1 MTALF
6 AAPQSM
12 PPLDQQRR
20 HSSDYGVK
28 INHPTSYDDNPSFKG
43 PIVLEEMGSPDYYRR
58 RIRHYMSNDKL
69 RNPLPHHETK
79 SPIQLNSNAPT
90 ATIIKAVVEHLARK
104 DAPVDVKEVAESTE
118 FYLRIGKRMFGA
130 ARRSMKNKANANQD
144 DEEDTITIYDLCSG
158 HGLTGMMFVA
168 CNPPRGNYRQ
178 LVRAVLVDQS
188 KPQSHNVLREIIS
201 EVCPWVTADTIQFES
216 CSLEDFKS
224 KTNDMEG
231 NASIVIST
239 HACGSL
245 TDTVLSYAVDKHASA
260 VAVMPCCY
268 TGTDQGTPYGLR
280 RMLGVSLSADVR
292 RSFYLQDHEY
302 HGDFATIPKAITPM
316 NRIIVG
322 EKRK

>member
-1 MTALF
+1 
-6 AAPQSM
+6 
-12 PPLDQQRR
+12 
-20 HSSDYGVK
+20 
-28 INHPTSYDDNPSFKG
+28 
-43 PIVLEEMGSPDYYRR
+43 
-58 RIRHYMSNDKL
+58 
-69 RNPLPHHETK
+69 
-79 SPIQLNSNAPT
+79 
-90 ATIIKAVVEHLARK
+90 
-104 DAPVDVKEVAESTE
+104 
-118 FYLRIGKRMFGA
+118 MFGA

-201 EVCPWVTADTIQFES
+201 EVCPWVTADTIQFET